1 MIDEL
6 NFGDEIR
13 RYTKHWKWFVISV
26 ILGIV
31 VAHLVIR
38 YSTPKF
44 LAQAKI
50 QIVQEQGSGSGM
62 NLLQDLGVFSEM
74 ENNIEDEIEII
85 SSRSNLIEVTKQL
98 GLNVRV
104 FSVGNLRSTELYNN
118 SPISL
123 NIIAPDSI
131 INKAKISFNLDI
143 VSATEFGF
151 SMGDD
156 DTVKNY
162 AFGQNIASPVGNI
175 VITPISE
182 FIPRHLGNRLKVQ
195 ISPLSQTAMGY
206 QKAILVTQA
215 KSFSNILNISLEDPV
230 KEKAQDII
238 NALVTIYN
246 KNDIA
251 DKQEVADKTSTFIES
266 RIAAIS
272 SNLSSVD
279 QSAQD
284 FKTGRGVTN
293 IESEANINLNVGV
306 ANRQEL
312 ANAET
317 QLNIASSM
325 RDLVDQQQ
333 GFEVLPANLGLSDPT
348 IANTTQQYNQ
358 LVQERNRLLKSSNE
372 KNPVIVNL
380 DQQLN
385 GLKRTMQASLNS
397 TVNNLGLQVNT
408 LSGQQAIINSKIY
421 SAPKNERALRDI
433 TRRQQ
438 TTESLYLYLLQKR
451 EESQITVAS
460 TAPKSKL
467 IDAAYYG
474 DLPVAPNKKIIY
486 LIFALVG
493 MVIPF
498 STIYAKDLLDNKV
511 HSMHTLEKSVNDI
524 PILGELPRLT
534 KSEKKIVV
542 KDDRSVLAEALRI
555 IRANLDYLLQSKKN
569 KDKSNVIFVTSSVPG
584 EGKTFFSVNLS
595 MILASTRKRILLIGA
610 DVRNPK
616 FKRFFINEN
625 IDVLGKKDKN
635 RERQIGLTE
644 YLHKTE
650 VEFKEIVNT
659 LLVHENY
666 IDVIFSGKIPP
677 NPSELLLNGRMGDL
691 IEEASRKYDYIV
703 VDTAPMMVVSD
714 TLLISKYAT
723 QLVYVTRADK
733 TETNAL
739 EFPIKLQEEGKIDSL
754 SFIVNDVKSSNLGYG
769 GKYGY
774 GYGQQA
780 KKWWKF

>member
-1 MIDEL
+1 
-6 NFGDEIR
+6 
-13 RYTKHWKWFVISV
+13 
-26 ILGIV
+26 
-31 VAHLVIR
+31 
-38 YSTPKF
+38 
-44 LAQAKI
+44 
-50 QIVQEQGSGSGM
+50 
-62 NLLQDLGVFSEM
+62 
-74 ENNIEDEIEII
+74 
-85 SSRSNLIEVTKQL
+85 
-98 GLNVRV
+98 
-104 FSVGNLRSTELYNN
+104 
-118 SPISL
+118 
-123 NIIAPDSI
+123 
-131 INKAKISFNLDI
+131 
-143 VSATEFGF
+143 
-151 SMGDD
+151 
-156 DTVKNY
+156 
-162 AFGQNIASPVGNI
+162 
-175 VITPISE
+175 
-182 FIPRHLGNRLKVQ
+182 
-195 ISPLSQTAMGY
+195 
-206 QKAILVTQA
+206 
-215 KSFSNILNISLEDPV
+215 
-230 KEKAQDII
+230 
-238 NALVTIYN
+238 
-246 KNDIA
+246 
-251 DKQEVADKTSTFIES
+251 
-266 RIAAIS
+266 
-272 SNLSSVD
+272 
-279 QSAQD
+279 
-284 FKTGRGVTN
+284 
-293 IESEANINLNVGV
+293 
-306 ANRQEL
+306 
-312 ANAET
+312 
-317 QLNIASSM
+317 
-325 RDLVDQQQ
+325 
-333 GFEVLPANLGLSDPT
+333 
-348 IANTTQQYNQ
+348 
-358 LVQERNRLLKSSNE
+358 
-372 KNPVIVNL
+372 
-380 DQQLN
+380 
-385 GLKRTMQASLNS
+385 
-397 TVNNLGLQVNT
+397 
-408 LSGQQAIINSKIY
+408 
-421 SAPKNERALRDI
+421 
-433 TRRQQ
+433 
-438 TTESLYLYLLQKR
+438 
-451 EESQITVAS
+451 
-460 TAPKSKL
+460 
-467 IDAAYYG
+467 
-474 DLPVAPNKKIIY
+474 
-486 LIFALVG
+486 
-493 MVIPF
+493 
-498 STIYAKDLLDNKV
+498 
-511 HSMHTLEKSVNDI
+511 MHTLEKSVNDI